1 MLTHFLDEALK
12 TQTLINF
19 NLLPDIMQITFL
31 GTSSMV
37 PTKERNQTAVFL
49 SYGSEGILFD
59 CGEGTQRQFK
69 IAGISLAKVTK
80 ILISHW
86 HGDHVLGIP
95 GLIQTLSSM
104 EYESELE
111 IYGPTGTKKRME
123 SMFETFIFDK
133 KIRLLVKEVKNEA
146 FFENG
151 DFRLYAYALEHGI
164 ETLGYRF
171 EEKDKRKIEMKKVKK
186 LGIPIGP
193 LLGRLQQGKTIEHN
207 GMKIFPDDVSYTE
220 SGKKVAYVTD
230 TSLCSNCYK
239 AADNADLLICE
250 ATYSSKL
257 EGKSEDHSHMTARQA
272 AQLANKSNV
281 GQLVLMHFSARYKN
295 TQELEEDARNI
306 FDNVICAN
314 DFMKIEL

>member
-1 MLTHFLDEALK
+1 
-12 TQTLINF
+12 
-19 NLLPDIMQITFL
+19 MQLTFL

-86 HGDHVLGIP
+86 HGDHVLGLP

-104 EYESELE
+104 EYERELE
-111 IYGPTGTKKRME
+111 IYGPQGTKKRME
-123 SMFETFIFDK
+123 NMFEAFVFDK
-133 KIRLLVKEVKNEA
+133 KISLLVREVKDEA
-146 FFENG
+146 FFEND
-151 DFRLYAYALEHGI
+151 DFKIYSYTLEHGI
-164 ETLGYRF
+164 ETMGYRF
-171 EEKDKRKIEMKKVKK
+171 EEKDKRKIEMKKVRK
-186 LGIPIGP
+186 LAIPIGP
-193 LLGRLQQGKTIEHN
+193 LLGRLQQGKTIEH
-207 GMKIFPDDVSYTE
+207 GGKKISPDDVSYTE
-220 SGKKVAYVTD
+220 RGKKVAYITD
-230 TSLCSNCYK
+230 TSLCGNCYK

-257 EGKSEDHSHMTARQA
+257 EGKSEEYSHMTAKQA
-272 AQLANKSNV
+272 AQLANKSNA